1 MSSPSSKQPELL
13 GAPCVKNRN
22 KRSTRLPR
30 KKVSIIA
37 PTQHVRSY
45 GTTRDYKHLCGHS
58 VAAVTKQLP
67 DQPVLCWFNS
77 QVQTLNECALLK
89 FVKEQ
94 QHCKRCSLFQGDEHS
109 TTLRN
114 LIQEW
119 EKDEVIK

>member
-1 MSSPSSKQPELL
+1 MAKRGRKRNNIQP
-13 GAPCVKNRN
+13 
-22 KRSTRLPR
+22 
-30 KKVSIIA
+30 I
-37 PTQHVRSY
+37 QHVRSY
-45 GTTRDYKHLCGHS
+45 GTTRDYKYLWGHS
-58 VAAVTKQLP
+58 VAQVTEKLS

-77 QVQTLNECALLK
+77 QIQPLNECALMK
-89 FVKEQ
+89 FVQEK